1 MQERIRDQKP
11 SPQALGVGKVGCVMA
26 KVRLIRKNDTLRI
39 MDKFLTCKLV
49 VGASG
54 GTAIQECLRA
64 LQPLKTKNKVFSVP
78 KRASAAMAPRPP
90 AQAPKFLLGSVSLLK
105 PVNPS
110 QQLCSY
116 QAMLDKK
123 GMASGKGLQPKQLC
137 KRIQRAL
144 QGD

>member
-54 GTAIQECLRA
+54 GTAIQECLRYH
-64 LQPLKTKNKVFSVP
+64 N
-78 KRASAAMAPRPP
+78 AATS
-90 AQAPKFLLGSVSLLK
+90 FGW
-105 PVNPS
+105 
-110 QQLCSY
+110 
-116 QAMLDKK
+116 
-123 GMASGKGLQPKQLC
+123 GKDGCRL
-137 KRIQRAL
+137 
-144 QGD
+144 